1 MNPIL
6 SEYSHLNVKILR
18 SKLSEMRSAIGA
30 VLTGLE
36 IQRATV
42 FASDFDDLPK
52 YLSMSRS
59 GIGFLLEPPHRSHHH
74 QHDSDQH
81 DEERDTD
88 GEKIRCIQNNDQD

>member
-1 MNPIL
+1 MRSMNPIL

-52 YLSMSRS
+52 HLRVSRS
-59 GIGFLLEPPHRSHHH
+59 GIGFLLDPPPIAPTIASITPIRMLKN
-74 QHDSDQH
+74 
-81 DEERDTD
+81 RKPVAK
-88 GEKIRCIQNNDQD
+88 KIAVSQ